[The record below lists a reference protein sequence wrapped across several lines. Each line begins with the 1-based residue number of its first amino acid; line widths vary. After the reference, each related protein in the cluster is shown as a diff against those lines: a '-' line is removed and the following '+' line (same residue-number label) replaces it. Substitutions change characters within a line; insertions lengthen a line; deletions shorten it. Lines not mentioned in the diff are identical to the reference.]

1 MTRFI
6 STGLGL
12 IRKLRGDWGRDMVW
26 FLGWHR
32 CGLALRKLGEI
43 AGGAD
48 YAAVS
53 AAIKSME
60 RKLADDKELRRRL
73 DAAEKALQF

>member
-1 MTRFI
+1 VRELPWKEFR
-6 STGLGL
+6 S
-12 IRKLRGDWGRDMVW
+12 LRGDWGRDMVW
-26 FLGWHR
+26 YLGWHR
-32 CGLALRKLGEI
+32 CGLALRKLGEV

-60 RKLADDKELRRRL
+60 RKQARDHEMRQRLAAVEKGL
-73 DAAEKALQF
+73 DF